1 MRSVSRGFA
10 VFLAIVT
17 LLGVGTLSVVGGSGT
32 AHAASVST
40 SYQATRGHVQ
50 FVGTVGD
57 AE

>member
-17 LLGVGTLSVVGGSGT
+17 LLGVGTLSVVGSGT
-32 AHAASVST
+32 AHAASLST